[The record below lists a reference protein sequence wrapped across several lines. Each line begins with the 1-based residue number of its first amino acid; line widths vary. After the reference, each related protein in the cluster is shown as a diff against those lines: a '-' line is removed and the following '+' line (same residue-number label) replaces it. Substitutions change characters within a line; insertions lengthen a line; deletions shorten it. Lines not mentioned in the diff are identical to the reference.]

1 MCKKWS
7 CCVRRMLRQ
16 SSQPA
21 ILPTIMEI
29 IIKIECQ
36 EYCLACQKNV
46 SNWAKIREK
55 PVKERRSGSH
65 LAKLTIANKYLV
77 KNSILSRSRT
87 RLYLVDVS
95 VGIVV
100 VGVLA
105 LLTMVRLVAA
115 ACMLF
120 ICFNFKRHLAISLS
134 VFPSF
139 VQWWLVAAQTVSP
152 QIHIIHYK
160 TLKNTWIHEYSGHYN
175 VCLAIIIFP
184 PHFYLANSNNNVN
197 DAVDNNNGNKSAIEW
212 SNLHLIVQVLYRFDV
227 VADING
233 NTINKR

>member
-1 MCKKWS
+1 MIMAMIIMMVMLKGISKKLILNYVQKVVLLCS
-7 CCVRRMLRQ
+7 EDAATVKPT
-16 SSQPA
+16 SQ
-21 ILPTIMEI
+21 IPTIMEI

-95 VGIVV
+95 VSIVV

-120 ICFNFKRHLAISLS
+120 ICFNFKRHLAISWS

-160 TLKNTWIHEYSGHYN
+160 TLKNT
-175 VCLAIIIFP
+175 
-184 PHFYLANSNNNVN
+184 
-197 DAVDNNNGNKSAIEW
+197 
-212 SNLHLIVQVLYRFDV
+212 
-227 VADING
+227 
-233 NTINKR
+233 

>member
-1 MCKKWS
+1 M
-7 CCVRRMLRQ
+7 
-16 SSQPA
+16 
-21 ILPTIMEI
+21 
-29 IIKIECQ
+29 
-36 EYCLACQKNV
+36 
-46 SNWAKIREK
+46 
-55 PVKERRSGSH
+55 
-65 LAKLTIANKYLV
+65 AKLTIANKYLV

-105 LLTMVRLVAA
+105 LLTMVRLVAV

-139 VQWWLVAAQTVSP
+139 VRWWLVAGGCTNCVPPNPHHSLQDTEK
-152 QIHIIHYK
+152 Y
-160 TLKNTWIHEYSGHYN
+160 LNTRIFRSLQCVSGHN
-175 VCLAIIIFP
+175 NIPP